1 MGGGDWKERRDE
13 PKGQFSR
20 RRLIVDRRSVDTRN
34 LWGVKLIGMNS
45 YAAQIM
51 SLGSAFD

>member
-1 MGGGDWKERRDE
+1 MGGDWEERRDE

-20 RRLIVDRRSVDTRN
+20 RRLIVERRSVDTRN
-34 LWGVKLIGMNS
+34 LWGVKLIGKNS

-51 SLGSAFD
+51 SLGSVFD